1 MESILIDQ
9 FHTCLFGLQEYLLAL
24 LEKIEMM
31 CLILHTCQTR
41 PFHISR
47 GEVKLLGETHIL
59 AVTTCCWSTP

>member
-9 FHTCLFGLQEYLLAL
+9 FHTRLLGLQEYLLAL
-24 LEKIEMM
+24 LQIIEMM

-47 GEVKLLGETHIL
+47 REIKLLGETHIL